1 MPRVRSRGA
10 VSRRRS
16 FASLFF
22 LGFGRG
28 NRRLGQKKQA
38 EPTRSAKPAVP
49 LWQRSLRRL
58 RQVLILALV
67 VGGLIAAVGGGR
79 YFVYH
84 SPRLALREV
93 RITGTRH
100 LQQATILSR
109 AAVTLGTNLLH
120 VDSDAIVARLAS
132 EPWLKQVRVRREL
145 PNILHIEL
153 IEHEPAALVSLESV
167 YLCDSDGLVFK
178 RAHPSEYGDLA
189 VITGIGRAGYVLE
202 PTYART
208 QIRTALLGLQRYA
221 LEPGR
226 PPIGE
231 VHIDRFVGLTLY
243 TRAGMALQLGQ
254 GQPEELDARL
264 ARFDTLWRK
273 ISRSD
278 PMPQMVYLNN
288 RAHPDHLTVRYAGG
302 DAMSRAH

>member
-1 MPRVRSRGA
+1 M
-10 VSRRRS
+10 
-16 FASLFF
+16 FF

-28 NRRLGQKKQA
+28 NRRLGPKRAA
-38 EPTRSAKPAVP
+38 EPGAAAKKSSP
-49 LWQRSLRRL
+49 LWRRSLAFLRRAL
-58 RQVLILALV
+58 IGGLIL
-67 VGGLIAAVGGGR
+67 GGLIAAVIGGR

-100 LQQATILSR
+100 LQQASILSR

-120 VDSDAIVARLAS
+120 VDSDAIVARLSS

-153 IEHEPAALVSLESV
+153 VEHEPAALVSLESI
-167 YLCDSDGLVFK
+167 YLCDSNGLVFK
-178 RAHPSEYGDLA
+178 RAHSSEYGELA

-202 PTYART
+202 PAYARA
-208 QIRTALLGLQRYA
+208 QIRTALLSLARYQH
-221 LEPGR
+221 EPGR

-231 VHIDRFVGLTLY
+231 VHIDRFVGITLY

-254 GQPEELDARL
+254 GTPEELDARL
-264 ARFDTLWRK
+264 VRFDALWRK
-273 ISRSD
+273 ISRTD
-278 PMPQMVYLNN
+278 PLPQMVYLNN
-288 RAHPDHLTVRYAGG
+288 RAHPDHLTVRYPGSDPAG
-302 DAMSRAH
+302 HPH

>member
-28 NRRLGQKKQA
+28 NRRLGPKKPG
-38 EPTRSAKPAVP
+38 ETGSPPKKTTP
-49 LWQRSLRRL
+49 LWQRSLKLLRR
-58 RQVLILALV
+58 VLIFALIA
-67 VGGLIAAVGGGR
+67 GGLVAATIGGR

-100 LQQATILSR
+100 LSQAGILSR
-109 AAVTLGTNLLH
+109 AAVALGTNLLH

-153 IEHEPAALVSLESV
+153 TEHEPAALVSLESI
-167 YLCDSDGLVFK
+167 YLCDSDGTVFK
-178 RAHPSEYGDLA
+178 RAHPSEYGELA

-202 PTYART
+202 PAYARA
-208 QIRTALLGLQRYA
+208 QIRTALLALQRYQ
-221 LEPGR
+221 LEPSR

-231 VHIDRFVGLTLY
+231 VHIDRFVGITLY
-243 TRAGMALQLGQ
+243 TRAGVALQLGQ
-254 GQPEELDARL
+254 GPPEELDTRL
-264 ARFDTLWRK
+264 ARFDALWRK
-273 ISRSD
+273 ISRSS
-278 PMPQMVYLNN
+278 PLPQMVYLNN
-288 RAHPDHLTVRYAGG
+288 RAHPDHLTVRYPSS
-302 DAMSRAH
+302 DASAAPH

>member
-16 FASLFF
+16 FGSLFF

-28 NRRLGQKKQA
+28 NRRLGPKRA
-38 EPTRSAKPAVP
+38 SEPSATTKNRPP
-49 LWQRSLRRL
+49 LWQRSLRLL
-58 RQVLILALV
+58 RRALV
-67 VGGLIAAVGGGR
+67 AGLVIGGLIAASIGGR
-79 YFVYH
+79 YFAYH
-84 SPRLALREV
+84 SPRLALREI

-100 LQQATILSR
+100 LAQATILSR
-109 AAVTLGTNLLH
+109 AAVALGTNLLH
-120 VDSDAIVARLAS
+120 VDSDAIAARLTS

-153 IEHEPAALVSLESV
+153 IEHEPAALVSLESI
-167 YLCDSDGLVFK
+167 YLCDSDGVVFK
-178 RAHPSEYGDLA
+178 RAHPSEYGELA

-202 PTYART
+202 PTYARA
-208 QIRTALLGLQRYA
+208 QIRTALVALGRYQH
-221 LEPGR
+221 EPGR

-231 VHIDRFVGLTLY
+231 IHIDRFVGLTLY

-254 GQPEELDARL
+254 GTPDELDARL

-273 ISRSD
+273 ISRGE
-278 PMPQMVYLNN
+278 PLPQMVYLNN
-288 RAHPDHLTVRYAGG
+288 RAHPDHLTVRYPGA
-302 DAMSRAH
+302 AAQ